1 MLNMLKMD
9 FHRLLRTRSL
19 YVIWLIFFAMVAFN
33 TYMGVDDYITLEV
46 GETEE
51 VVQGDNKGEGFAL
64 VTEIPGEKETV
75 NVGISAY
82 PPTKPGEKVTVFDLF
97 YMNAQCKSIALFLAI
112 FVILFTSGDIS
123 SGYIKNVAGQVK
135 HRGYLVLSKMV
146 ILALYTVVTLG
157 LTIVVQAV
165 SNRIVLGYLE
175 WGNGGEFV
183 KYFLLQLMLH
193 IALAAICM
201 AVTIIVRNNVFSMI
215 FSIALCMNLW
225 ILLYMGIDKLIHKVG
240 FDSFTLLDYSVT
252 GNIFQLPME
261 ISRQKG
267 LTVAAVSV
275 VFLVVMLVLSGVL
288 FEKRDVS

>member
-9 FHRLLRTRSL
+9 FHRILRTRSM
-19 YVIWLIFFAMVAFN
+19 YIIWLIFFAMVAFS
-33 TYMGVDDYITLEV
+33 TFMGVEDYMTLGV
-46 GETEE
+46 VETEE
-51 VVQGDNKGEGFAL
+51 VVQGDDKGEGFAL
-64 VTEIPGEKETV
+64 VTETPEEETI
-75 NVGISAY
+75 NVGISAF

-97 YMNAQCKSIALFLAI
+97 YMNAQCKIIALFLAI
-112 FVILFTSGDIS
+112 FVILFTSADIS
-123 SGYIKNVAGQVK
+123 SGYIKNIAGQVR
-135 HRGYLVLSKMV
+135 HRGYLVLSKMM
-146 ILALYTVVTLG
+146 ILALYTATTLG
-157 LTIVVQAV
+157 LTVVVQAV

-175 WGNGGEFV
+175 WGNGGAFA

-215 FSIALCMNLW
+215 FAIALCMNLW

-240 FDSFTLLDYSVT
+240 SPSFTLLDYSVA

-261 ISRQKG
+261 MTRQKG
-267 LTVAAVSV
+267 VSIAAVSV
-275 VFLVVMLVLSGVL
+275 VFFVVMIVLSGVI